1 MTNPEQGNKLSRFS
15 TSMKTSIIKTDRS
28 LITGGKLD
36 PFLPQLLDA
45 IDQATEIDITV
56 AFIRQSGLELIFDA
70 LIDALDRRAM
80 IRVLTSDYLDVT
92 EPQALRRLML
102 LAEREADI
110 RLFSTAGDPS
120 FHIKSY
126 IFLRR
131 NGQEVFDG
139 CAFVGSS
146 NISNMALTRGLEW
159 NLRVDYPADS
169 AKFFEILGKFEALF
183 SDSRVFSLTHA
194 WIDDYAARRKVS
206 LRLVNG
212 DGEDESQPAK
222 PTEIQAE
229 ALVALGATR
238 AAGYR
243 RGLVVLA
250 TGLGKTWLAAFDV
263 QNVKAKRVL
272 FVAHR
277 EEILLQAE
285 DTFSRIQPE
294 ASFGYYTGKVKEG
307 EADFVFGSIQTLGRE
322 EHLHQFSP
330 DCFDY
335 VVVDEF
341 HHADSVTYRR
351 LINYFQPSFML
362 GLTATPERTDQAD
375 ILSLCDDNLVFERNF
390 VEGINADLL
399 CPFHYHGIYDKAV
412 DYREIPW
419 RNGRFSPDDLS
430 NKLATLAR
438 AKHALSVWRELRQS
452 RTLAFCVSRSHAEF
466 MAGHFSRAGIRV
478 AAVHSTSEL
487 PRNAALK
494 QLESGALE
502 VIFSVDLFNEGT
514 DLPAIDTVMMLRP
527 TESKIL
533 FLQQLGRG
541 LRLHP
546 GKDYVRVL
554 DFIGNHKAFLNKP
567 ESLFGVR
574 SLREF
579 VRRQQSGDLPLP
591 KGCFANYDLGVIDFL
606 RQVART
612 LPTGIVETYEQL
624 KSVDQQRP
632 SAVEMYRA
640 GVNFT
645 HIRGRFD
652 TWFDLVVERGGLD
665 EAQRM
670 ALERHRPYFLEVET
684 ATMNKS
690 YKMVLLEALLELDG
704 FIHPQTT
711 QDLAIRSGEILLRR
725 PPLMA
730 KDLPVRFQ
738 NLADV
743 LTTRPGQWLTYWNSN
758 PVNAFVGGNN
768 IQGVRFFD
776 LEADRLKPSFELA
789 AEDRDVFR
797 VMVQELVDYKLAMY
811 MDREQ
816 GDATASAVTATT
828 ARVEAGADW
837 DEIPFFPNLKIACG
851 CFKDADGGDKAVV
864 KIPPQ
869 YRADPSRHFIARAS
883 GNSMDGGKNPIC
895 DGDYLLLEQV
905 SAVRAGKISNQIIA
919 VERQDVSGD
928 DQYVLRVVRKRGDGD
943 YYLQAKNPDY
953 ADFDATEGM
962 GTFARFCGV
971 VAPGDVIEG

>member
-1 MTNPEQGNKLSRFS
+1 MTAL
-15 TSMKTSIIKTDRS
+15 IKQSDEA
-28 LITGGKLD
+28 LVTGGKSD
-36 PFLPQLLDA
+36 AFLPQLLGA
-45 IDQATEIDITV
+45 INQATEIDITV

-70 LIDALDRRAM
+70 LKDAMDRRAV

-102 LAEREADI
+102 LAERGADV
-110 RLFSTAGDPS
+110 RLFSTDGDPS

-126 IFLRR
+126 IFLRHS
-131 NGQEVFDG
+131 GEDLFGG

-169 AKFFEILGKFEALF
+169 VKFLEILSKFELLF
-183 SDSRVFSLTHA
+183 SDSRVFPLSHA
-194 WIDDYAARRKVS
+194 WIDGYAARRRVS
-206 LRLVNG
+206 LQMVS
-212 DGEDESQPAK
+212 GEPEEELLPAT
-222 PTEIQAE
+222 PTEIQAD
-229 ALVALGATR
+229 ALLALQATR
-238 AAGYR
+238 SAGHR

-263 QNVKAKRVL
+263 QQLKARRVL

-277 EEILLQAE
+277 EEILMQAE
-285 DTFSRIQPE
+285 ATFARIHPD
-294 ASFGYYTGKVKEG
+294 ASIGYYTGKAKEG
-307 EADFVFGSIQTLGRE
+307 EADFVFASVQTLGRDR
-322 EHLHQFSP
+322 HLQQFAP

-335 VVVDEF
+335 LVVDEF
-341 HHADSVTYRR
+341 HHADSTTYRR
-351 LINYFQPSFML
+351 LINYFQPRFML

-375 ILSLCDDNLVFERNF
+375 ILSLCDDNLVFEWNF

-399 CPFHYHGIYDKAV
+399 CPFHYHGIHDQAV
-412 DYREIPW
+412 DYTEIPW
-419 RNGRFSPDDLS
+419 RNGRFDPSDLS
-430 NKLATLAR
+430 NKLATRAR

-452 RTLAFCVSRSHAEF
+452 RTLAFCVSRTHAEF
-466 MAGHFSRAGIRV
+466 MADYFSQAGIRA
-478 AAVHSTSEL
+478 AAVHAKSAM

-494 QLESGALE
+494 QLEAGSLE

-546 GKDYVRVL
+546 GKDYLRVL

-567 ESLFGVR
+567 ESLFGVS

-579 VRRQQSGDLPLP
+579 VRRQQNGNLPLP
-591 KGCFANYDLGVIDFL
+591 KGCYANYELGVIGFL
-606 RQVART
+606 NEVIKT
-612 LPTGIVETYEQL
+612 LPKGIVDTYELL
-624 KSVDQQRP
+624 KSAEQRQP

-645 HIRGRFD
+645 HIRSRFGS
-652 TWFDLVVERGGLD
+652 WFDLVADRGGLD
-665 EAQRM
+665 EAQQRV
-670 ALERHRPYFLEVET
+670 LQRHRPYFLEVEKAAMT
-684 ATMNKS
+684 KS

-725 PPLMA
+725 PPLMR
-730 KDLPVRFQ
+730 KDLPARFQ
-738 NLADV
+738 NLAEV
-743 LTTRPGQWLTYWNSN
+743 LASKPGQWLTYWNSN
-758 PVNAFVGGNN
+758 PVNAFVGGNKK
-768 IQGVRFFD
+768 QGKPFFE
-776 LEADRLKPSFELA
+776 LNADRLKPNFELTV
-789 AEDRDVFR
+789 EDRDLFHA
-797 VMVQELVDYKLAMY
+797 MVQELANYKLAMY

-816 GDATASAVTATT
+816 KGAKASVVKTPTAP
-828 ARVEAGADW
+828 VEAGVVW
-837 DEIPFFPNLKIACG
+837 DKLPFFPNLKIACG
-851 CFKDADGGDKAVV
+851 HFKDADGENETLV
-864 KIPPQ
+864 KIPTH
-869 YRADPSRHFIARAS
+869 YRADSSRHFIACAS
-883 GNSMDGGKNPIC
+883 GNSMDGGKNPIR
-895 DGDYLLLEQV
+895 DGDYLLLELV
-905 SAVRAGKISNQIIA
+905 SADQAGSISNQIMA
-919 VERQDVSGD
+919 VERQDASGD

-943 YYLQAKNPDY
+943 YYLQANNPDY

-962 GTFARFCGV
+962 RPFARLRGV
-971 VAPGDVIEG
+971 VAQGEVVEG